1 MKKVTKLSE
10 ERLQRIVRLVLE
22 QDDKKIPLK
31 LIYTYLDGLNWH
43 TWDIGDGEFNVAEGE
58 FGKDQM
64 KFRIQYSSYDPNHEF
79 NVLYI
84 SDELITKTAMLFS
97 LSVEDS
103 IKTII
108 DWFNK
113 KYDKSLTI
121 DDFEWFQDIDNE
133 D

>member
-1 MKKVTKLSE
+1 
-10 ERLQRIVRLVLE
+10 
-22 QDDKKIPLK
+22 
-31 LIYTYLDGLNWH
+31 
-43 TWDIGDGEFNVAEGE
+43 
-58 FGKDQM
+58 
-64 KFRIQYSSYDPNHEF
+64 
-79 NVLYI
+79 
-84 SDELITKTAMLFS
+84 MLFS